1 MKKKGLSAIIF
12 VVAFIATYILLCF
25 EYTGGKMALEATPFD
40 YVRVAIT
47 YMALFKVIVSLV
59 VASIVGAIPTI
70 VGKRKR

>member
-1 MKKKGLSAIIF
+1 MKKKVLSAILF

-40 YVRVAIT
+40 YVRVAII

-59 VASIVGAIPTI
+59 VASIVGTIPMI
-70 VGKRKR
+70 VGKRK

>member
-1 MKKKGLSAIIF
+1 MKNKGLSAIIF

-40 YVRVAIT
+40 YIRVAIT
-47 YMALFKVIVSLV
+47 YMALFKIIVSLV

>member
-1 MKKKGLSAIIF
+1 MKNKGLSAIIF

-40 YVRVAIT
+40 YIRVAIT
-47 YMALFKVIVSLV
+47 YMALFKIIVSLV

-70 VGKRKR
+70 LGKRKR

>member
-1 MKKKGLSAIIF
+1 MKKNVLSAILF
-12 VVAFIATYILLCF
+12 MVAFIATYILLCF

-47 YMALFKVIVSLV
+47 YMALFKIIVSLV

-70 VGKRKR
+70 VGKRTW

>member
-25 EYTGGKMALEATPFD
+25 EYTGGKMALEATTFD
-40 YVRVAIT
+40 YIRVAIT
-47 YMALFKVIVSLV
+47 YMALFKIIVSLV